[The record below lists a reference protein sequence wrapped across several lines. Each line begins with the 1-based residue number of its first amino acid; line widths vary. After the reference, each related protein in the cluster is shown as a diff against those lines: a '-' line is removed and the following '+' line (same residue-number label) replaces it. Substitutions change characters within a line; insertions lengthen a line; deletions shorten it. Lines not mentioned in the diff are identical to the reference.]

1 MIRQPGRRLPN
12 RRTTRSRA
20 AVLPPGASAEATLPT
35 ELPSAAAPREAEA
48 AEQVP
53 QASVELAVGPSS
65 VLEAV

>member
-1 MIRQPGRRLPN
+1 M
-12 RRTTRSRA
+12 
-20 AVLPPGASAEATLPT
+20 

-53 QASVELAVGPSS
+53 QASVELAVESSS